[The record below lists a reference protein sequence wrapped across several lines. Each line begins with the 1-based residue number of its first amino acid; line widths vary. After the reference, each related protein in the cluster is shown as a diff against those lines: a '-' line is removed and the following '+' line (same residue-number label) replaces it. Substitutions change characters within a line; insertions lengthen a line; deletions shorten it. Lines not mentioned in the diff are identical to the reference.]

1 MKTPKKFV
9 FFIISMLIT
18 FSIMETSLRIAG
30 NIYLKNLYVHT
41 EGSRKISPNET
52 NIICLG
58 ESSTAGLGVDWEDSY
73 PSQLKAML
81 KKQYPKKAIDV
92 IVPPHVGQNTSQVAN
107 RIDQYI
113 ELYSPRL
120 IILMIGYNNEWS
132 LAESRIGKFL
142 ESDDLQTLKVRALCS
157 LNNLRLFKML
167 RYFYLR
173 SIVKEESDYM
183 QGLKGTGYL
192 WGGPELVRWP
202 PQKWTYSFA
211 HEHRDAFI
219 RLWRYDVQEII
230 SAAQKHSIDVL
241 LMTYHINPTY
251 LPLEEFISMAHK
263 NNIPLVRNDKTFQIL
278 IENRTIH
285 ACLLGDNWHPNKYGY
300 TFIAKNA
307 LQVIQDEKLLDE

>member
-1 MKTPKKFV
+1 MPKKFTV
-9 FFIISMLIT
+9 FIISTLIT
-18 FSIMETSLRIAG
+18 LCIIEMGLRIAG
-30 NIYLKNLYVHT
+30 NIYLKHLYVHT
-41 EGSRKISPNET
+41 EGKRKNSSDET

-142 ESDDLQTLKVRALCS
+142 KSDSLETLKVRALCI
-157 LNNLRLFKML
+157 LNNSRLFKML
-167 RYFYLR
+167 RYLYLR
-173 SIVKEESDYM
+173 FIIKEESNYM
-183 QGLKGTGYL
+183 EGLEGTRYL

-202 PQKWTYSFA
+202 PQKWIYSFA
-211 HEHRDAFI
+211 DAHRDAFI
-219 RLWRYDVQEII
+219 RLWRYDVQGII
-230 SAAQKHSIDVL
+230 SAAQKHNINIL

-278 IENRTIH
+278 IDNRTIQ

-300 TFIAKNA
+300 NFIAKNA
-307 LQVIQDEKLLDE
+307 FQVIIDEKLLGE